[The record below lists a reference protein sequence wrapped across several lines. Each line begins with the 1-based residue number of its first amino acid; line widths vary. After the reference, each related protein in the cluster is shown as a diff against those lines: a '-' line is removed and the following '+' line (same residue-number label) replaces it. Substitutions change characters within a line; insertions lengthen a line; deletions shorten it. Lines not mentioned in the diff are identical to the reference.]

1 MTMADPSELAPDL
14 EPTLLGGPPPPFT
27 DSSANMAARFAVL
40 RDRPSD
46 DHERADRPHPEA
58 DATRYEFGET
68 FARGGLG
75 RIRRAYDRRL
85 QRFVAVKELQDPSRG
100 GSAEA
105 RFMREALIT
114 ARLEHPSII
123 PIHDVGAHDDG
134 EPFYCM
140 KLVEGR
146 SLEEI
151 VRATPMLA
159 ERLALLPHA
168 LAVADALAYAHDRQ
182 VVHRDLKPSNVL
194 VGPFGETV
202 VIDWGLAKDLR
213 DPAEAKLEPRAEH
226 TLKGDG
232 GRELTQTGELL
243 GTLPFMPLEQAEGHD
258 VGPPADVY
266 AAGALLY
273 FLLSGRPPYDGRN
286 AAAIYHQLLA
296 TPPPD
301 IHQLVPDISP
311 DLAAI
316 VRRAMARAP
325 TDRYDSARE
334 LAADL
339 RRFLAGRMVAA
350 RVYSAMDVLRYFV
363 ARHRTLLGIVGTSLV
378 LLLALGIFSYVR
390 ISRENAEA
398 ERQRTRAAD
407 NLTLAEHNRAEAE
420 QEAQR
425 AKDSAFTAL
434 LASGRHLLFDQHEP
448 QKALPILNDAYKLAS
463 GDRRIKRLLGEAT
476 IAADSLLHDFALPA
490 AVSKLRFDPTGE
502 RLLAVDGDGNVHMWR
517 VADGTPEPIF
527 SIHGAKILEA
537 DFAGRGL
544 FVRVSG
550 ELLYYEDGTRRW
562 SHVGPEVDK
571 PFAAIVR
578 PQFILALEAT
588 GIREFNIHSGAVDAR
603 WRPAHPFYFIEPV
616 SARVEDEIFMF
627 AHRVDKAMGQYIPV
641 TVLQWDSQ
649 RHDVSEIADVRKHN
663 KHSIVVD
670 HSGRHLSLI
679 DDGLDESGDPHD
691 DHHALV
697 RMSAPHVRK
706 NLDRCEH
713 AEINKL
719 WGEDAVFSADDKYIV
734 RLINNHQIVRWSTET
749 GRCERKTSL
758 LSDAFDTL
766 RASRD
771 TRTIVAVGRNSTIA
785 VLDGDSLALRRQ
797 FVSSAT
803 LITDVALHPDA
814 NRLAVGD
821 ADGHVRI
828 WSLQDPRISPAYPI
842 EGRPVGRHTP
852 MLMRQDGGDVIL
864 EQFELNRD
872 GTPPTHEVRD
882 RITAQELES
891 YVTRSTKD
899 FLIAADAQGKA
910 TIWSLPEAT
919 RRCTRIPLRA
929 QPSWGDS
936 VTSDANSIIIV
947 ENNLRPGAPHDAPS
961 RIETVDVQNC
971 RSHSLVV
978 GPGINSAH
986 GTPSLSRAL
995 TVGFSR
1001 TSSRLIDTTT
1011 GEVLAQPE
1019 VGEEFWEFATPFP
1032 DGRRIVVGDSRGGIR
1047 VLDMQTGALIVQLKR
1062 ATSVRIVATTGRA
1075 AAFFAPSGDTF
1086 ITASPDGPLEV
1097 WDSETWTRRGRLV
1110 GHTGSIES
1118 VLFSDDSTR
1127 AVSFSSDGFGDAN
1140 VFLWDLDT
1148 EEGLRLDVA
1157 EVSTVAFDARL
1168 TTVATGTQ
1176 SGTIHLW
1183 DAATGEQVDR
1193 LEGDTSDVWRLVF
1206 SEDGRSL
1213 LSSSWERSIIW
1224 KLPFE
1229 TRSSAELDALIAA
1242 RDLSADR

>member
-1 MTMADPSELAPDL
+1 MADPSELAPDL

-27 DSSANMAARFAVL
+27 DSSAHMAARFAVL

-46 DHERADRPHPEA
+46 DHERADRPPPET

-100 GSAEA
+100 GSAA
-105 RFMREALIT
+105 TRFMREALIT

-123 PIHDVGAHDDG
+123 PIHDVGVHDDG

-151 VRATPMLA
+151 VRATPTLA

-194 VGPFGETV
+194 VGRFGETV

-213 DPAEAKLEPRAEH
+213 GPAEAKLEPRAAH
-226 TLKGDG
+226 TWQGDG

-243 GTLPFMPLEQAEGHD
+243 GTLPFMPLEQAMGHD

-286 AAAIYHQLLA
+286 ATAICHQILA

-325 TDRYDSARE
+325 TDRYASARE

-350 RVYSAMDVLRYFV
+350 RAYSPMDVLRYFV
-363 ARHRTLLGIVGTSLV
+363 TRHRTVLGIVGTSLV

-398 ERQRTRAAD
+398 ERQRTRAED
-407 NLTLAEHNRAEAE
+407 NLTLAEGNRAQAE
-420 QEAQR
+420 REEQR
-425 AKDSAFTAL
+425 AKDIAFTAL
-434 LASGRHLLFDQHEP
+434 LASGRHLLFDQHQP
-448 QKALPILNDAYKLAS
+448 QKALPVLNDAYKLAL
-463 GDRRIKRLLGEAT
+463 GERRVKRLLGEAT
-476 IAADSLLHDFALPA
+476 IAADSLLHDFVLPA
-490 AVSKLRFDPTGE
+490 AASTLRFDPNGD
-502 RLLAVDGDGNVHMWR
+502 RLMAVDGGGNVHMWR
-517 VADGTPEPIF
+517 MTDGTPEPVF
-527 SIHGAKILEA
+527 SIPGEKILEA
-537 DFAGRGL
+537 EFAGRGL
-544 FVRVSG
+544 FVRTPG
-550 ELLYYEDGTRRW
+550 NLLYYENGTRRW
-562 SHVGPEVDK
+562 SQPGPAAGK

-578 PQFILALEAT
+578 PQFILVLEAS
-588 GIREFNIHSGAVDAR
+588 GIREIDIQSGAAASR
-603 WRPAHPFYFIEPV
+603 WHPTYPLYYIDPI
-616 SARVEDEIFMF
+616 STKAEDKVFML
-627 AHRVDKAMGQYIPV
+627 AHRADKGMGLFMPV

-649 RHDVSEIADVRKHN
+649 RHGVSEVAEVRKHN
-663 KHSIVVD
+663 KHSLVAD

-679 DDGLDESGDPHD
+679 DDGPDESGDPYD
-691 DHHALV
+691 GSHALV
-697 RMSAPHVRK
+697 STSAPRVRK
-706 NLDRCEH
+706 ELDHCEH
-713 AEINKL
+713 AEISKI
-719 WGEDAVFSADDKYIV
+719 WGEDAIFSADDKHII
-734 RLINNHQIVRWSTET
+734 RLINNHQVVLWNTET
-749 GRCERKTSL
+749 GRCERKATLS
-758 LSDAFDTL
+758 SDAFDTL
-766 RASRD
+766 SASRD
-771 TRTIVAVGRNSTIA
+771 TRTIVVLGRNSTIA

-803 LITDVALHPDA
+803 RITDIALHPDA

-821 ADGHVRI
+821 ADGHIRI
-828 WSLQDPRISPAYPI
+828 WSLQDPRISPGYPI
-842 EGRPVGRHTP
+842 EGRPVGRGTP
-852 MLMRQDGGDVIL
+852 MLMRQDGGDVVL
-864 EQFELNRD
+864 ERFELNRE

-882 RITAQELES
+882 RVTSQDLES
-891 YVTRSTKD
+891 YVTLSTRD
-899 FLIAADAQGKA
+899 FLIAVDARGKA
-910 TIWSLPEAT
+910 TIWSLPESS
-919 RRCTRIPLRA
+919 RRCTGIPLGA

-936 VTSDANSIIIV
+936 IASDANSIIIM
-947 ENNLRPGAPHDAPS
+947 ENNLRPGAPLDTPS
-961 RIETVDVQNC
+961 RFETIDVQKC
-971 RSHSLVV
+971 RSHNLVV
-978 GPGINSAH
+978 SPGIDSAYGAPALH
-986 GTPSLSRAL
+986 RAF
-995 TVGFSR
+995 TVGYSHA
-1001 TSSRLIDTTT
+1001 SSRLIDTAT
-1011 GEVLAQPE
+1011 GKVLAQPE
-1019 VGEEFWEFATPFP
+1019 EGEEFWEFATPFP
-1032 DGRRIVVGDSRGGIR
+1032 DGRKIVVGDAGGGIR

-1062 ATSVRIVATTGRA
+1062 STSVRIVATTGRA

-1086 ITASPDGPLEV
+1086 ITSSPDGPLEA
-1097 WDSETWTRRGRLV
+1097 WDSETWTRRSRLL

-1127 AVSFSSDGFGDAN
+1127 AVSYSSDGFGDAN

-1148 EEGLRLDVA
+1148 EEGLRLGVA
-1157 EVSTVAFDARL
+1157 EVSTVAFDTPL
-1168 TTVATGTQ
+1168 TTVATGTR
-1176 SGTIHLW
+1176 SGTIQLW
-1183 DAATGEQVDR
+1183 DAATGEEVGR
-1193 LEGDTSDVWRLVF
+1193 LEGDTSDVRRLVF

-1242 RDLSADR
+1242 RDLNADR